1 MHDEALNEITCQEF
15 VELVTEYLEAA
26 LPARTQNQVE
36 EHLAM
41 CHWCTT
47 YADQMRAT
55 VAALRAVGS
64 DPNDPRSGEPS
75 AAVLAALRRR
85 REGPR

>member
-1 MHDEALNEITCQEF
+1 MRDEALNEITCQEF
-15 VELVTEYLEAA
+15 VELVTEYLERA

-36 EHLAM
+36 EHLVM

-47 YADQMRAT
+47 YADQVRST
-55 VAALRAVGS
+55 VAALRALGSGPS
-64 DPNDPRSGEPS
+64 DPPSVEPS
-75 AAVLAALRRR
+75 AAVLDALQRR